1 VTAVLPIIVAAGGL
15 AALWM
20 ALRRPLWLFY
30 FLTFVLLEPTR
41 YLSLSSIN
49 FGPFS
54 IKGYEIF
61 LPLIYFAAYK
71 HRKRPVWDCLP
82 VFLLLFFI
90 MTVVSL
96 LNGLAHGYGA
106 GAFNYF
112 RPYASVWMAVA
123 IPLFFK
129 KSEDMAGLM
138 RFFTVWATIFIIV
151 EMVALQ
157 TGIGYSF
164 VYSPIRAT
172 YSSLLSDTSCSNM
185 AFIFIYLFSMFDL
198 GMKHAFFYLLLIG
211 FSFICTVVSSA
222 RAVWLGMIVSVIGF
236 FALGRLRSKIYL
248 TFLSILGVIALFFL
262 GSLYIARYDMTLAE
276 RIPDLFNIEEGTGH
290 WRIMAWQ
297 QTLEDIKQ
305 HPLIGWP
312 MGNEPLF
319 YVESTGIFCT
329 NATHNEFLKIARYTG
344 LVGLFFFLALMVQTL
359 ANGFFY
365 LFSHRGDEQRQML
378 ALFLCVIYILVTSTF
393 SQRITSI
400 DICPFVWAIFGTV
413 YLRTI
418 EDREKKREEAAR

>member
-1 VTAVLPIIVAAGGL
+1 MSPFIPVIVAVGGL

-30 FLTFVLLEPTR
+30 FLIFVLLEPSR
-41 YLSLSSIN
+41 YLSLSSLSL
-49 FGPFS
+49 GSFS

-71 HRKRPVWDCLP
+71 HRKRALKDCVP
-82 VFLLLFFI
+82 VFMALFFL

-96 LNGLAHGYGA
+96 VNGLMSGYGA

-112 RPYASVWMAVA
+112 RPYASMWIAAA

-129 KSEDMAGLM
+129 TSDETDGLM
-138 RFFTVWATIFIIV
+138 RFFTVWATIFILV

-157 TGIGYSF
+157 TGLGYSF
-164 VYSPIRAT
+164 VYSPIRAS

-198 GMKHAFFYLLLIG
+198 EMKHAFLYLVLIG
-211 FSFICTVVSSA
+211 FSFICTVMSSA
-222 RAVWLGMIVSVIGF
+222 RAVWLGMLVSIAGF
-236 FALGRLRSKIYL
+236 FALGRVRSKIYL
-248 TFLSILGVIALFFL
+248 TLFSILGIIALFFL

-276 RIPDLFNIEEGTGH
+276 RLPTLLDTSEGTGH

-297 QTLEDIKQ
+297 QTLEDIKS

-319 YVESTGIFCT
+319 YVESSGIFCT

-344 LVGLFFFLALMVQTL
+344 LTGLFFFLCLMIQTL
-359 ANGFFY
+359 VNGFRY
-365 LFSHRGDEQRQML
+365 IVSSSGQEQRKML
-378 ALFLCVIYILVTSTF
+378 ALFLCVVYILVTSTF

-400 DICPFVWAIFGTV
+400 DICPFIWAIFGMV
-413 YLRTI
+413 YLRLI
-418 EDREKKREEAAR
+418 EKKEQKGGLAQ

>member
-1 VTAVLPIIVAAGGL
+1 MSPFIPVIVAIGGL

-30 FLTFVLLEPTR
+30 FLIFVLLEPSR
-41 YLSLSSIN
+41 YLSLSSISL
-49 FGPFS
+49 GSFS

-71 HRKRPVWDCLP
+71 HRKRALKDCVP
-82 VFLLLFFI
+82 IFMVLFFL

-96 LNGLAHGYGA
+96 LNGLKSGYGA

-112 RPYASVWMAVA
+112 RPYASMWIAVA

-129 KSEDMAGLM
+129 TSDETDGLM
-138 RFFTVWATIFIIV
+138 RFFTIWATIFIIV

-157 TGIGYSF
+157 TGIGFSF
-164 VYSPIRAT
+164 VYSPIRAS

-198 GMKHAFFYLLLIG
+198 EMKHAFLYLVLIV

-222 RAVWLGMIVSVIGF
+222 RAVWLGMLVSIAGF
-236 FALGRLRSKIYL
+236 FALGRVRSKIYL
-248 TFLSILGVIALFFL
+248 TFFSILGIIALFFL

-276 RIPDLFNIEEGTGH
+276 RLPTLLDTSEGTGH

-297 QTLEDIKQ
+297 QTLEDIKA

-319 YVESTGIFCT
+319 YVESSGIFCT

-344 LVGLFFFLALMVQTL
+344 LIGLFFFLCLMIQTL
-359 ANGFFY
+359 VNGFRY
-365 LFSHRGDEQRQML
+365 IVSNTGQDQRKML
-378 ALFLCVIYILVTSTF
+378 ALFLCVVYILVTSTF

-400 DICPFVWAIFGTV
+400 DICPFIWAIFGMV
-413 YLRTI
+413 YLRLI
-418 EDREKKREEAAR
+418 EKKEQKGGLAQ

>member
-1 VTAVLPIIVAAGGL
+1 
-15 AALWM
+15 M

-30 FLTFVLLEPTR
+30 FLTFILLEPGR
-41 YLSLSSIN
+41 YLSLSSIDL
-49 FGPFS
+49 GPFS
-54 IKGYEIF
+54 VKGYEIF
-61 LPLIYFAAYK
+61 LPLIYCAAFK
-71 HRKRPVWDCLP
+71 HRKRGVVECVP
-82 VFLLLFFI
+82 VFLLLFFL

-96 LNGLAHGYGA
+96 LNGLVHGYGA

-129 KSEDMAGLM
+129 KSEELAGLM
-138 RFFTVWATIFIIV
+138 RFFTIWATIFILV

-185 AFIFIYLFSMFDL
+185 AFVFIYLFSMFDL
-198 GMKHAFFYLLLIG
+198 GMKHAFLYLLLIG
-211 FSFICTVVSSA
+211 FSFVCTIMSSA
-222 RAVWLGMIVSVIGF
+222 RAVWLGMIVSITGF
-236 FALGRLRSKIYL
+236 FAMGRLRSKIYL
-248 TFLSILGVIALFFL
+248 TFFSILGVIALFFL

-276 RIPDLFNIEEGTGH
+276 RLPTLFDTSEGTGH
-290 WRIMAWQ
+290 WRIMAWH
-297 QTLEDIKQ
+297 QTMEDIKQ

-319 YVESTGIFCT
+319 YVESSGIFCT

-344 LVGLFFFLALMVQTL
+344 LFGLFFFIMLMIKTL
-359 ANGFFY
+359 IDGFRY
-365 LFSHRGDEQRQML
+365 IVAKRGQDQREML
-378 ALFLCVIYILVTSTF
+378 ALFLCVVYILVTSCF

-400 DICPFVWAIFGTV
+400 DICPFVWAIFGIV
-413 YLRTI
+413 YLKVI
-418 EDREKKREEAAR
+418 EDKESKMETAQ

>member
-1 VTAVLPIIVAAGGL
+1 MSPFIPVIVAIGGL

-30 FLTFVLLEPTR
+30 FLIFVLLEPSR
-41 YLSLSSIN
+41 YLSLSSISLVS
-49 FGPFS
+49 FS

-71 HRKRPVWDCLP
+71 HRKRAVRDCVP
-82 VFLLLFFI
+82 IFMLLFFL

-96 LNGLAHGYGA
+96 LNGLKSGYGA

-112 RPYASVWMAVA
+112 RPYASMWIAVA

-129 KSEDMAGLM
+129 TSDETDGLM
-138 RFFTVWATIFIIV
+138 RFFTIWATIFIVV

-164 VYSPIRAT
+164 VYSPIRAS

-198 GMKHAFFYLLLIG
+198 EMKHAFLYLLLIG
-211 FSFICTVVSSA
+211 FSFVCTVMSSA
-222 RAVWLGMIVSVIGF
+222 RAVWLGMLVSIAGF
-236 FALGRLRSKIYL
+236 FALGRVRSKIYL
-248 TFLSILGVIALFFL
+248 TLFSILGIIALFVL

-276 RIPDLFNIEEGTGH
+276 RLPTLLDTTEGTGH

-297 QTLEDIKQ
+297 QTLEDIKA

-319 YVESTGIFCT
+319 YVESSGIFCT

-344 LVGLFFFLALMVQTL
+344 LTGLFFFLCLMIQTL
-359 ANGFFY
+359 VNGFRY
-365 LFSHRGDEQRQML
+365 IVSSSGQEQRKML
-378 ALFLCVIYILVTSTF
+378 ALFLCVVYILVTSTF

-400 DICPFVWAIFGTV
+400 DICPFIWAIFGMV
-413 YLRTI
+413 YLRLI
-418 EDREKKREEAAR
+418 EKKEQKGGLAQ

>member
-1 VTAVLPIIVAAGGL
+1 
-15 AALWM
+15 M

-30 FLTFVLLEPTR
+30 FLTFILLEPGR
-41 YLSLSSIN
+41 YLSLSSIDL
-49 FGPFS
+49 GPFS
-54 IKGYEIF
+54 VKGYEIF
-61 LPLIYFAAYK
+61 LPLIYFAAFK
-71 HRKRPVWDCLP
+71 HRKRGVVECVP
-82 VFLLLFFI
+82 VFLLLFFL

-96 LNGLAHGYGA
+96 LNGLVHGYGA

-129 KSEDMAGLM
+129 KSEELAGLM
-138 RFFTVWATIFIIV
+138 RFFTIWATIFILV

-185 AFIFIYLFSMFDL
+185 AFVFIYLFSMFDL
-198 GMKHAFFYLLLIG
+198 GMKHAFLYLLLIG
-211 FSFICTVVSSA
+211 FSFVCTIMSSA
-222 RAVWLGMIVSVIGF
+222 RAVWLGMIVSITGF
-236 FALGRLRSKIYL
+236 FAMGRLRSKIYL
-248 TFLSILGVIALFFL
+248 TFFSILGVIALFFL

-276 RIPDLFNIEEGTGH
+276 RLPTLFDTSEGTGH
-290 WRIMAWQ
+290 WRIMAWH
-297 QTLEDIKQ
+297 QTMEDIKQ

-319 YVESTGIFCT
+319 YVESSGIFCT

-344 LVGLFFFLALMVQTL
+344 LFGLFFFIMLMIKTL
-359 ANGFFY
+359 IDGFRY
-365 LFSHRGDEQRQML
+365 IVAKRGQDQREML
-378 ALFLCVIYILVTSTF
+378 ALFLCVVYILVTSCF

-400 DICPFVWAIFGTV
+400 DICPFVWAIFGIV
-413 YLRTI
+413 YLKVI
-418 EDREKKREEAAR
+418 EDKESKMETAQ

>member
-1 VTAVLPIIVAAGGL
+1 MSPFIPVIVAIGGL

-30 FLTFVLLEPTR
+30 FLIFVLLEPSR
-41 YLSLSSIN
+41 YLSLSSISL
-49 FGPFS
+49 GSFS

-71 HRKRPVWDCLP
+71 HRKRALKDCVP
-82 VFLLLFFI
+82 IFMVLFFL

-96 LNGLAHGYGA
+96 VNGLKSGYGA

-112 RPYASVWMAVA
+112 RPYASMWIAVA

-129 KSEDMAGLM
+129 TSDETEGLM
-138 RFFTVWATIFIIV
+138 RFFTIWATIFILV

-157 TGIGYSF
+157 TGIGFSF
-164 VYSPIRAT
+164 VYSPIRAS

-198 GMKHAFFYLLLIG
+198 EMKHAFLYLVLIG
-211 FSFICTVVSSA
+211 FSFICTIMSSA
-222 RAVWLGMIVSVIGF
+222 RAVWLGMLVSIAGF
-236 FALGRLRSKIYL
+236 FAMGRVRSKIYL
-248 TFLSILGVIALFFL
+248 TFFSILGIIALFFL

-276 RIPDLFNIEEGTGH
+276 RLPTLFDTSEGTGH

-297 QTLEDIKQ
+297 QTLEDIKA

-319 YVESTGIFCT
+319 YVESSGIFCT

-344 LVGLFFFLALMVQTL
+344 LTGLFFCLCLMIQTL
-359 ANGFFY
+359 VNGFRY
-365 LFSHRGDEQRQML
+365 IVSNTEQDQRKML
-378 ALFLCVIYILVTSTF
+378 ALFLCVVYILVTSTF

-400 DICPFVWAIFGTV
+400 DICPFIWAIFGMV
-413 YLRTI
+413 YLRLI
-418 EDREKKREEAAR
+418 EEKEMKGGQAQ

>member
-1 VTAVLPIIVAAGGL
+1 MSPFIPVIVAIGGL

-30 FLTFVLLEPTR
+30 FLIFVLLEPSR
-41 YLSLSSIN
+41 YLSLSSISL
-49 FGPFS
+49 GSFS

-71 HRKRPVWDCLP
+71 HRKRALKDCVP
-82 VFLLLFFI
+82 IFMVLFFL

-96 LNGLAHGYGA
+96 LNGLKSGYGA

-112 RPYASVWMAVA
+112 RPYASMWIAVA

-129 KSEDMAGLM
+129 TSDETDGLM
-138 RFFTVWATIFIIV
+138 RFFTIWATIFILV

-157 TGIGYSF
+157 TGIGFSF
-164 VYSPIRAT
+164 VYSPIRAS

-198 GMKHAFFYLLLIG
+198 EMKHAFLYLVLIG
-211 FSFICTVVSSA
+211 FSFICTIMSSA
-222 RAVWLGMIVSVIGF
+222 RAVWLGMLVSIAGF
-236 FALGRLRSKIYL
+236 FAMGRVRSKIYL
-248 TFLSILGVIALFFL
+248 TFFSILGIIALFFL

-276 RIPDLFNIEEGTGH
+276 RLPTLLDTSEGTGH

-297 QTLEDIKQ
+297 QTMEDIKA

-319 YVESTGIFCT
+319 YVESSGIFCT

-344 LVGLFFFLALMVQTL
+344 LTGLFFFLCLMIQTL
-359 ANGFFY
+359 VNGFRY
-365 LFSHRGDEQRQML
+365 IVSNTGQDQRKML
-378 ALFLCVIYILVTSTF
+378 ALFLCVVYILVTSTF

-400 DICPFVWAIFGTV
+400 DICPFIWAIFGMV
-413 YLRTI
+413 YLRLI
-418 EDREKKREEAAR
+418 EKKEQKGGLAQ

>member
-1 VTAVLPIIVAAGGL
+1 MKLFLPVIIAAGGL
-15 AALWM
+15 TALWV

-30 FLTFVLLEPTR
+30 LLTFVLLEPSR

-54 IKGYEIF
+54 IKGYEIL
-61 LPLIYFAAYK
+61 LPLIYFAAFK
-71 HRKRPVWDCLP
+71 HRKRRVADCVP
-82 VFLLLFFI
+82 TFLVLFFL

-96 LNGLAHGYGA
+96 LNGLKNGYGA

-129 KSEDMAGLM
+129 KSEELAGLM
-138 RFFTVWATIFIIV
+138 RFFTVWATIFILI
-151 EMVALQ
+151 EMIALQ
-157 TGIGYSF
+157 TGLGYSF
-164 VYSPIRAT
+164 VYSPIRAD

-185 AFIFIYLFSMFDL
+185 AFVFIYLFSMFDL
-198 GMKHAFFYLLLIG
+198 GMKHALLYLLLIG
-211 FSFICTVVSSA
+211 FSFVCTIMSSA
-222 RAVWLGMIVSVIGF
+222 RAVWLGMIVSIAGF

-248 TFLSILGVIALFFL
+248 TFFSILGIIALFFL

-276 RIPDLFNIEEGTGH
+276 RLPTLFDSSEGTGH
-290 WRIMAWQ
+290 WRIMAWH
-297 QTLEDIKQ
+297 QTMEDIKQ

-319 YVESTGIFCT
+319 YVESSGIFCT

-344 LVGLFFFLALMVQTL
+344 LVGLFFFLMLMIKTL
-359 ANGFFY
+359 IDGFRY
-365 LFSHRGDEQRQML
+365 IISHRGMEQRDML
-378 ALFLCVIYILVTSTF
+378 ALFLCIVYILVTSCF

-400 DICPFVWAIFGTV
+400 DICPFVWAIFGIV
-413 YLRTI
+413 YLKII
-418 EDREKKREEAAR
+418 EDKESLREQFQ

>member
-1 VTAVLPIIVAAGGL
+1 MSPFIPVIVAIGGL

-30 FLTFVLLEPTR
+30 FLIFVLLEPSR
-41 YLSLSSIN
+41 YLSLSSISL
-49 FGPFS
+49 GSFS

-71 HRKRPVWDCLP
+71 HRKRALKDCVP
-82 VFLLLFFI
+82 IFMVLFFL

-96 LNGLAHGYGA
+96 LNGLKSGYGA

-112 RPYASVWMAVA
+112 RPYASMWIAVA

-129 KSEDMAGLM
+129 TSDETDGLM
-138 RFFTVWATIFIIV
+138 RFFTVWATIFILV

-164 VYSPIRAT
+164 VYSPIRAS

-198 GMKHAFFYLLLIG
+198 EMKHAFLYLVLIG
-211 FSFICTVVSSA
+211 FSFICTVMSSA
-222 RAVWLGMIVSVIGF
+222 RAVWLGMLVSIAGF
-236 FALGRLRSKIYL
+236 FALGRVRSKIYL
-248 TFLSILGVIALFFL
+248 TLFSILGIIALFFL

-276 RIPDLFNIEEGTGH
+276 RLPTLLDTSEGTGH

-297 QTLEDIKQ
+297 QTLEDIKA

-319 YVESTGIFCT
+319 YVESSGIFCT

-344 LVGLFFFLALMVQTL
+344 LTGLFFFLCLMIQTL
-359 ANGFFY
+359 VNGFRY
-365 LFSHRGDEQRQML
+365 IVSSSGQEQRKML
-378 ALFLCVIYILVTSTF
+378 ALFLCVVYILVTSTF

-400 DICPFVWAIFGTV
+400 DICPFIWAIFGMV
-413 YLRTI
+413 YLRLI
-418 EDREKKREEAAR
+418 EKKEQKGGLAQ

>member
-1 VTAVLPIIVAAGGL
+1 MNPFVPVIVAVGGL

-30 FLTFVLLEPTR
+30 FLIFVLLEPSR
-41 YLSLSSIN
+41 YLSLSSISL
-49 FGPFS
+49 GPFS

-71 HRKRPVWDCLP
+71 HRKRALSDCVP
-82 VFLLLFFI
+82 IFMVLFFL
-90 MTVVSL
+90 MTAVSL
-96 LNGLAHGYGA
+96 LNGLKNGYGA

-112 RPYASVWMAVA
+112 RPYASMWIAVA

-129 KSEDMAGLM
+129 SVDEMDGLL
-138 RFFTVWATIFIIV
+138 RFFTIWATIFIIV

-164 VYSPIRAT
+164 VYSPIRAS

-198 GMKHAFFYLLLIG
+198 EMKHAFLYLALIG
-211 FSFICTVVSSA
+211 FSFICTVMSSA
-222 RAVWLGMIVSVIGF
+222 RAVWLGMLVSIAGF
-236 FALGRLRSKIYL
+236 FALGRVRSKIYL
-248 TFLSILGVIALFFL
+248 TFFSILGIIALFFL

-276 RIPDLFNIEEGTGH
+276 RLPTLINTQEGTGH

-297 QTLEDIKQ
+297 QTLEDIKA

-319 YVESTGIFCT
+319 YVESSGIFCT

-344 LVGLFFFLALMVQTL
+344 LTGLFFFLCLMIQTL
-359 ANGFFY
+359 IDGFKY
-365 LFSHRGDEQRQML
+365 IVTNSGEDQRKML
-378 ALFLCVIYILVTSTF
+378 ALFLCVVFILVTSTF

-400 DICPFVWAIFGTV
+400 DICPFIWGIFGMV
-413 YLRTI
+413 YLKLI
-418 EDREKKREEAAR
+418 EEKERKGGLVQ

>member
-1 VTAVLPIIVAAGGL
+1 MSPFIPVIVAIGGL

-30 FLTFVLLEPTR
+30 FLIFVLLEPSR
-41 YLSLSSIN
+41 YLSLSSISL
-49 FGPFS
+49 GSFS

-71 HRKRPVWDCLP
+71 HRKRALKDCVP
-82 VFLLLFFI
+82 VFMVLFFL

-96 LNGLAHGYGA
+96 VNGLMSGYGA

-112 RPYASVWMAVA
+112 RPYASMWIAVA

-129 KSEDMAGLM
+129 TSDETEGLM
-138 RFFTVWATIFIIV
+138 RFFTIWATIFIVV
-151 EMVALQ
+151 EMVSLQ
-157 TGIGYSF
+157 TGLGYSF
-164 VYSPIRAT
+164 VYSPIRAS

-198 GMKHAFFYLLLIG
+198 EMKHAFLYLLLIG
-211 FSFICTVVSSA
+211 FSFVCTVVSSA
-222 RAVWLGMIVSVIGF
+222 RAVWLGMLVSIAGF
-236 FALGRLRSKIYL
+236 FALGRVRSKIYL
-248 TFLSILGVIALFFL
+248 TLFSILGIIALFFL

-276 RIPDLFNIEEGTGH
+276 RLPTLFDTTEGTGH

-297 QTLEDIKQ
+297 QTLEDIKA

-319 YVESTGIFCT
+319 YVESSGIFCT

-344 LVGLFFFLALMVQTL
+344 LTGLFFFLCLMIQTL
-359 ANGFFY
+359 VNGFRY
-365 LFSHRGDEQRQML
+365 IVSNTGQDQRKML
-378 ALFLCVIYILVTSTF
+378 ALFLCVVYILVTSTF

-400 DICPFVWAIFGTV
+400 DICPFIWAIFGMV
-413 YLRTI
+413 YLRLI
-418 EDREKKREEAAR
+418 EEKEQKGGLAQ

>member
-1 VTAVLPIIVAAGGL
+1 MSPFIPVIVAIGGL

-30 FLTFVLLEPTR
+30 FLIFVLLEPSR
-41 YLSLSSIN
+41 YLSLSSISL
-49 FGPFS
+49 GSFS

-71 HRKRPVWDCLP
+71 HRKRALKDCVP
-82 VFLLLFFI
+82 IFMVLFFL

-96 LNGLAHGYGA
+96 VNGLKSGYGA

-112 RPYASVWMAVA
+112 RPYASMWIAVA

-129 KSEDMAGLM
+129 TSDETEGLM
-138 RFFTVWATIFIIV
+138 RFFTIWATIFILV

-157 TGIGYSF
+157 TGIGFSF
-164 VYSPIRAT
+164 VYSPIRAS

-198 GMKHAFFYLLLIG
+198 EMKHAFLYLVLIG
-211 FSFICTVVSSA
+211 FSFICTIMSSA
-222 RAVWLGMIVSVIGF
+222 RAVWLGMLVSIAGF
-236 FALGRLRSKIYL
+236 FAMGRVRSKIYL
-248 TFLSILGVIALFFL
+248 TFFSILGIIALFFL

-276 RIPDLFNIEEGTGH
+276 RLPTLFDTSEGTGH

-297 QTLEDIKQ
+297 QTLEDIKA

-319 YVESTGIFCT
+319 YVESSGIFCT

-344 LVGLFFFLALMVQTL
+344 LTGLFFFLCLMIQTL
-359 ANGFFY
+359 VNGFRY
-365 LFSHRGDEQRQML
+365 IVSNTEQDQRKML
-378 ALFLCVIYILVTSTF
+378 ALFLCVVYILVTSTF

-400 DICPFVWAIFGTV
+400 DICPFIWAIFGMV
-413 YLRTI
+413 YLRLI
-418 EDREKKREEAAR
+418 EEKERKGGLAQ